1 MTKID
6 SRIKAIA
13 DRSGF
18 DLIFSR
24 AAEEFAEASAALLQY
39 RRATYFGDG
48 DASEKYREMV
58 SELADCQVM
67 LEQIIYTL
75 PELQEKIHEIRKSK
89 IERTLER
96 YGIKVDN
103 KENAND

>member
-1 MTKID
+1 MTKLD
-6 SRIKAIA
+6 PRIKAIA

-48 DASEKYREMV
+48 DASEKFKEMV

-67 LEQIIYTL
+67 LEQLLILHPAFKQFI
-75 PELQEKIHEIRKSK
+75 ELKADYKIM
-89 IERTLER
+89 RTLER
-96 YGIKVDN
+96 YSIKEPTN
-103 KENAND
+103 GEG

>member
-1 MTKID
+1 MTKLD
-6 SRIKAIA
+6 PRIKAIA

-48 DASEKYREMV
+48 DASEKYKEMV

-67 LEQIIYTL
+67 LEQILYII
-75 PELQEKIHEIRKSK
+75 PSIKDGIDEIRDFK
-89 IERTLER
+89 IKRTLDR
-96 YGIKVDN
+96 YGINVKQ
-103 KENAND
+103 ENAND

>member
-1 MTKID
+1 MPKLD
-6 SRIKAIA
+6 PRIKAIA

-24 AAEEFAEASAALLQY
+24 AAEEFSEASAALLQY

-48 DASEKYREMV
+48 DATEKYKEMV

-67 LEQIIYTL
+67 LEQILYII
-75 PELQEKIHEIRKSK
+75 PSIKDGIDEIRDFK
-89 IERTLER
+89 IKRTLDR
-96 YGIKVDN
+96 YGINVKQ
-103 KENAND
+103 ENAND